1 MTEQRRLQFLFL
13 GGTGYIG
20 PYHVREA
27 LAAGHRVAVFNR
39 GKTAPG
45 ALPEGVEQIIG
56 DRDGE
61 LDGIA
66 NRDWD
71 VVVDLATYV
80 PGRVRSLGAAL
91 KGRVG
96 LYVFMSTMMVYDEK
110 AEAGALTEAS
120 PVHEYHGKD
129 DPFGLAQPAHYGAFK
144 ILCEREAER
153 LFPGRTLVLRL
164 GHIVGPADWHGG
176 FTYWPARIA
185 HGGDVVVA
193 GEADTPVQVIDVRDI
208 ARFTIGMCER
218 DRIGIYN
225 VTGALGALRLRE
237 LVDAAREE
245 SGGSARAHYLPPAF
259 VEAHGGAEQWAMLLF
274 WTAGPGGYAAH
285 MRMDTARACA
295 AGLKLR
301 SLQETLRDTRTWYE
315 GLSAERRN
323 ALVTMW
329 GRNADGARIAIP
341 RPWEA
346 YLAEES
352 QLLDSWRASAGGM
365 SVSNVLRAVSW
376 H

>member
-1 MTEQRRLQFLFL
+1 MTEKRRLQFLFL

-20 PYHVREA
+20 PYHVRKA

-39 GKTAPG
+39 GKFAPG
-45 ALPEGVEQIIG
+45 ALPEEVEQIIG
-56 DRDGE
+56 DRDGD
-61 LDGIA
+61 LGGIA

-71 VVVDLATYV
+71 VVVDLSTYV
-80 PGRVRSLGAAL
+80 PGRVRSMGAAL

-110 AEAGALTEAS
+110 TEAGAFTEAS
-120 PVHEYHGKD
+120 PVHEYRGD
-129 DPFGLAQPAHYGAFK
+129 VDPFSLTEHTHYGAFK

-153 LFPGRTLVLRL
+153 LFPGRTLVLRP
-164 GHIVGPADWHGG
+164 GHIVGPTNWHGG

-193 GEADTPVQVIDVRDI
+193 GEADTPVQFIDVRDL
-208 ARFTIGMCER
+208 ARFTIAMCEQ
-218 DRIGIYN
+218 DRAGIYN
-225 VTGALGALRLRE
+225 VTSRLDGLRLRE

-245 SGGSARAHYLPPAF
+245 SGRSARAHYLPQAF
-259 VEAHGGAEQWAMLLF
+259 IDAHGGAEQWAMLLF
-274 WTAGPGGYAAH
+274 WTTRPGGYSAH

-295 AGLKLR
+295 AGLQLR
-301 SLQETLRDTRTWYE
+301 PLHETLRDTRTWYE
-315 GLSAERRN
+315 SLSAERKD
-323 ALVTMW
+323 AVVTMW
-329 GRNADGARIAIP
+329 SLNAEGARIAIP
-341 RPWEA
+341 RSWEA
-346 YLAEES
+346 YLAEEAE
-352 QLLDSWRASAGGM
+352 LLDSWRASAGGM